1 MKPHCNVIKDLLP
14 LYAEDMLSCESKTL
28 VSEHLSECADCK
40 RHSEELSRELT
51 PACDNDS
58 ASIKKV
64 RSRLRKHRLY
74 TVLIAVLAML
84 TAVAMIL
91 SYVESLLPQI
101 GIPGVKMGLANIA
114 VIFALFRFGWKE
126 AAALSLVRVVL
137 VSLLFG
143 SVGAMLYSLA
153 GAVLSLAVMALLR
166 RIDRFSTVGIS
177 VAGGVA
183 HNAGQI
189 LMAMLIL
196 QTKQLLGYLPVLAVS
211 GIAGGVLTGLAA
223 ALLIRRIP
231 E

>member
-1 MKPHCNVIKDLLP
+1 MK
-14 LYAEDMLSCESKTL
+14 KTKRL
-28 VSEHLSECADCK
+28 VL
-40 RHSEELSRELT
+40 
-51 PACDNDS
+51 
-58 ASIKKV
+58 
-64 RSRLRKHRLY
+64 
-74 TVLIAVLAML
+74 LAML

-91 SYVESLLPQI
+91 SYVESLLPSV

-211 GIAGGVLTGLAA
+211 GIAGGVLTGLVA

-231 E
+231 EF

>member
-1 MKPHCNVIKDLLP
+1 MK
-14 LYAEDMLSCESKTL
+14 KTKRL
-28 VSEHLSECADCK
+28 VL
-40 RHSEELSRELT
+40 
-51 PACDNDS
+51 
-58 ASIKKV
+58 
-64 RSRLRKHRLY
+64 
-74 TVLIAVLAML
+74 LAML

-91 SYVESLLPQI
+91 SYVESLLPSV

-211 GIAGGVLTGLAA
+211 GIAGGMLTGLAA

-231 E
+231 EF

>member
-1 MKPHCNVIKDLLP
+1 MKNTKR
-14 LYAEDMLSCESKTL
+14 L
-28 VSEHLSECADCK
+28 VL
-40 RHSEELSRELT
+40 
-51 PACDNDS
+51 
-58 ASIKKV
+58 
-64 RSRLRKHRLY
+64 
-74 TVLIAVLAML
+74 LAML

-91 SYVESLLPQI
+91 SYVESLLPSV

-166 RIDRFSTVGIS
+166 RTDRFSTVGVS

-196 QTKQLLGYLPVLAVS
+196 QTRQLLGYLPVLAVA
-211 GIAGGVLTGLAA
+211 GIGGGILTGLAA

-231 E
+231 EYEKK

>member
-1 MKPHCNVIKDLLP
+1 MK
-14 LYAEDMLSCESKTL
+14 ET
-28 VSEHLSECADCK
+28 K
-40 RHSEELSRELT
+40 RF
-51 PACDNDS
+51 
-58 ASIKKV
+58 
-64 RSRLRKHRLY
+64 
-74 TVLIAVLAML
+74 VLLAML
-84 TAVAMIL
+84 TAVALIL
-91 SYVESLLPQI
+91 SYVESLLPSV

-166 RIDRFSTVGIS
+166 RIDRFSTVGVS

-196 QTKQLLGYLPVLAVS
+196 QTKQLFGYLPVLAVS

>member
-1 MKPHCNVIKDLLP
+1 
-14 LYAEDMLSCESKTL
+14 
-28 VSEHLSECADCK
+28 
-40 RHSEELSRELT
+40 
-51 PACDNDS
+51 
-58 ASIKKV
+58 
-64 RSRLRKHRLY
+64 
-74 TVLIAVLAML
+74 ML

-91 SYVESLLPQI
+91 SYVESLLPSV

-196 QTKQLLGYLPVLAVS
+196 HTKQLLGYLPVLAVS

-231 E
+231 EF

>member
-1 MKPHCNVIKDLLP
+1 
-14 LYAEDMLSCESKTL
+14 
-28 VSEHLSECADCK
+28 
-40 RHSEELSRELT
+40 
-51 PACDNDS
+51 
-58 ASIKKV
+58 
-64 RSRLRKHRLY
+64 
-74 TVLIAVLAML
+74 ML

-91 SYVESLLPQI
+91 SYVESLLPSV

-166 RIDRFSTVGIS
+166 RIDRFSTVGVS

-196 QTKQLLGYLPVLAVS
+196 QTKQLFGYLPVLAVS

>member
-1 MKPHCNVIKDLLP
+1 MK
-14 LYAEDMLSCESKTL
+14 KTKRL
-28 VSEHLSECADCK
+28 VL
-40 RHSEELSRELT
+40 
-51 PACDNDS
+51 
-58 ASIKKV
+58 
-64 RSRLRKHRLY
+64 
-74 TVLIAVLAML
+74 LAML

-91 SYVESLLPQI
+91 SYVESLLPSV

-166 RIDRFSTVGIS
+166 RIDRFSTVGVS

-183 HNAGQI
+183 HNAGQL

-196 QTKQLLGYLPVLAVS
+196 QTKQLLGYMPVLAVS

-231 E
+231 EF

>member
-1 MKPHCNVIKDLLP
+1 MK
-14 LYAEDMLSCESKTL
+14 KTKRL
-28 VSEHLSECADCK
+28 VL
-40 RHSEELSRELT
+40 
-51 PACDNDS
+51 
-58 ASIKKV
+58 
-64 RSRLRKHRLY
+64 
-74 TVLIAVLAML
+74 LAML

-91 SYVESLLPQI
+91 SYVESLLPSV

-166 RIDRFSTVGIS
+166 RIDRFSTAGIS

-231 E
+231 EF

>member
-1 MKPHCNVIKDLLP
+1 MK
-14 LYAEDMLSCESKTL
+14 KTKRL
-28 VSEHLSECADCK
+28 VL
-40 RHSEELSRELT
+40 
-51 PACDNDS
+51 
-58 ASIKKV
+58 
-64 RSRLRKHRLY
+64 
-74 TVLIAVLAML
+74 LAML

-91 SYVESLLPQI
+91 SYVESLLPSV

-189 LMAMLIL
+189 LMAILIL

-231 E
+231 EF

>member
-1 MKPHCNVIKDLLP
+1 MK
-14 LYAEDMLSCESKTL
+14 KTKRL
-28 VSEHLSECADCK
+28 VL
-40 RHSEELSRELT
+40 
-51 PACDNDS
+51 
-58 ASIKKV
+58 
-64 RSRLRKHRLY
+64 
-74 TVLIAVLAML
+74 LAML

-91 SYVESLLPQI
+91 SYVESLLPSV

-137 VSLLFG
+137 VSHLFG

-231 E
+231 EF

>member
-1 MKPHCNVIKDLLP
+1 MK
-14 LYAEDMLSCESKTL
+14 KTKRL
-28 VSEHLSECADCK
+28 VL
-40 RHSEELSRELT
+40 
-51 PACDNDS
+51 
-58 ASIKKV
+58 
-64 RSRLRKHRLY
+64 
-74 TVLIAVLAML
+74 LAML

-91 SYVESLLPQI
+91 SYVESLLPSV

-196 QTKQLLGYLPVLAVS
+196 QTKQLLGYLPVLAIS

-231 E
+231 EYDKK

>member
-1 MKPHCNVIKDLLP
+1 MKKTKRLVLL
-14 LYAEDMLSCESKTL
+14 S
-28 VSEHLSECADCK
+28 
-40 RHSEELSRELT
+40 
-51 PACDNDS
+51 
-58 ASIKKV
+58 
-64 RSRLRKHRLY
+64 
-74 TVLIAVLAML
+74 ML

-91 SYVESLLPQI
+91 SYVESLLPSV

-143 SVGAMLYSLA
+143 SVGTMLYSLA

-196 QTKQLLGYLPVLAVS
+196 QTKQLLGYLPVLAVA

-231 E
+231 EF

>member
-1 MKPHCNVIKDLLP
+1 MKNTKR
-14 LYAEDMLSCESKTL
+14 L
-28 VSEHLSECADCK
+28 VL
-40 RHSEELSRELT
+40 
-51 PACDNDS
+51 
-58 ASIKKV
+58 
-64 RSRLRKHRLY
+64 
-74 TVLIAVLAML
+74 LAML

-91 SYVESLLPQI
+91 SYVESLLPSV

-166 RIDRFSTVGIS
+166 RTDRFSTVGVS

-196 QTKQLLGYLPVLAVS
+196 QTKQLLGYLPVLAVA
-211 GIAGGVLTGLAA
+211 GIGGGILTGLAA

-231 E
+231 KFEDT

>member
-1 MKPHCNVIKDLLP
+1 MKNTKR
-14 LYAEDMLSCESKTL
+14 L
-28 VSEHLSECADCK
+28 VL
-40 RHSEELSRELT
+40 
-51 PACDNDS
+51 
-58 ASIKKV
+58 
-64 RSRLRKHRLY
+64 
-74 TVLIAVLAML
+74 LAML

-91 SYVESLLPQI
+91 SYVESLLPSV
-101 GIPGVKMGLANIA
+101 GIPGVKMGLANIV

-231 E
+231 EF

>member
-1 MKPHCNVIKDLLP
+1 MK
-14 LYAEDMLSCESKTL
+14 KTKRL
-28 VSEHLSECADCK
+28 VL
-40 RHSEELSRELT
+40 
-51 PACDNDS
+51 
-58 ASIKKV
+58 
-64 RSRLRKHRLY
+64 
-74 TVLIAVLAML
+74 LAML

-91 SYVESLLPQI
+91 SYVESLLPSV

-166 RIDRFSTVGIS
+166 RIDRFSTMGVS

-196 QTKQLLGYLPVLAVS
+196 QTKQLLGYLPVLAIS
-211 GIAGGVLTGLAA
+211 GIVGGVLTGLAA

-231 E
+231 EF

>member
-1 MKPHCNVIKDLLP
+1 MK
-14 LYAEDMLSCESKTL
+14 KTKRL
-28 VSEHLSECADCK
+28 VL
-40 RHSEELSRELT
+40 
-51 PACDNDS
+51 
-58 ASIKKV
+58 
-64 RSRLRKHRLY
+64 
-74 TVLIAVLAML
+74 LAML

-91 SYVESLLPQI
+91 SYVESLLPSV

-137 VSLLFG
+137 VGLLFG

-231 E
+231 EF

>member
-1 MKPHCNVIKDLLP
+1 MK
-14 LYAEDMLSCESKTL
+14 KTKRL
-28 VSEHLSECADCK
+28 VL
-40 RHSEELSRELT
+40 
-51 PACDNDS
+51 
-58 ASIKKV
+58 
-64 RSRLRKHRLY
+64 
-74 TVLIAVLAML
+74 LAML

-91 SYVESLLPQI
+91 SYVESLLPSV

-153 GAVLSLAVMALLR
+153 GAVLSLAVMALLC

-231 E
+231 EF

>member
-1 MKPHCNVIKDLLP
+1 MK
-14 LYAEDMLSCESKTL
+14 KTKRL
-28 VSEHLSECADCK
+28 VL
-40 RHSEELSRELT
+40 
-51 PACDNDS
+51 
-58 ASIKKV
+58 
-64 RSRLRKHRLY
+64 
-74 TVLIAVLAML
+74 LAML

-91 SYVESLLPQI
+91 SYVESLLPSV

-211 GIAGGVLTGLAA
+211 GIAGGVLSGLAA

-231 E
+231 EF

>member
-1 MKPHCNVIKDLLP
+1 
-14 LYAEDMLSCESKTL
+14 
-28 VSEHLSECADCK
+28 
-40 RHSEELSRELT
+40 
-51 PACDNDS
+51 
-58 ASIKKV
+58 
-64 RSRLRKHRLY
+64 
-74 TVLIAVLAML
+74 ML

-91 SYVESLLPQI
+91 SYVESLLPSV

-196 QTKQLLGYLPVLAVS
+196 QTKQLLVYLPVLAVS

>member
-1 MKPHCNVIKDLLP
+1 MK
-14 LYAEDMLSCESKTL
+14 KTKRL
-28 VSEHLSECADCK
+28 VL
-40 RHSEELSRELT
+40 
-51 PACDNDS
+51 
-58 ASIKKV
+58 
-64 RSRLRKHRLY
+64 
-74 TVLIAVLAML
+74 LAML

-91 SYVESLLPQI
+91 SYVESLLPSV

-114 VIFALFRFGWKE
+114 VIFSLFRFGWKE
-126 AAALSLVRVVL
+126 AAALSRVRVVL

-196 QTKQLLGYLPVLAVS
+196 QTKQLLVYLPVLAVS

>member
-1 MKPHCNVIKDLLP
+1 MK
-14 LYAEDMLSCESKTL
+14 KTKRL
-28 VSEHLSECADCK
+28 VL
-40 RHSEELSRELT
+40 
-51 PACDNDS
+51 
-58 ASIKKV
+58 
-64 RSRLRKHRLY
+64 
-74 TVLIAVLAML
+74 LAML

-91 SYVESLLPQI
+91 SYVESLLPSV

-114 VIFALFRFGWKE
+114 VIFALFCFGWKE

-231 E
+231 EF

>member
-1 MKPHCNVIKDLLP
+1 MK
-14 LYAEDMLSCESKTL
+14 KTKRL
-28 VSEHLSECADCK
+28 VL
-40 RHSEELSRELT
+40 
-51 PACDNDS
+51 
-58 ASIKKV
+58 
-64 RSRLRKHRLY
+64 
-74 TVLIAVLAML
+74 LAML

-91 SYVESLLPQI
+91 SYVESLLPSV

-196 QTKQLLGYLPVLAVS
+196 QTKQLLGYLPVLSVS

-231 E
+231 EF